1 MTQIPWF
8 DNVWYK
14 NSFTAMFRKT
24 TGFSI
29 LHIVSRYIGERQ
41 EARATKTSKEEDL
54 GDRDMLSQFFE
65 IQNNNSVLP
74 SWYVVFIALPLPLH
88 CHLRI
93 TYIRNFQLTMDDAGV
108 SRRGRF
114 LTSSP
119 VRTPQPS

>member
-29 LHIVSRYIGERQ
+29 LRIVGKYIAERQ
-41 EARATKTSKEEDL
+41 EARTTKTSTEENL
-54 GDRDMLSQFFE
+54 ADRDMLSQFFD
-65 IQNNNSVLP
+65 IQINNPALP
-74 SWYVVFIALPLPLH
+74 PWCVAFIALAIATALPSP
-88 CHLRI
+88 
-93 TYIRNFQLTMDDAGV
+93 YQIRKFQLTMVDTGV

-114 LTSSP
+114 LTLSP
-119 VRTPQPS
+119 VRTPRPS